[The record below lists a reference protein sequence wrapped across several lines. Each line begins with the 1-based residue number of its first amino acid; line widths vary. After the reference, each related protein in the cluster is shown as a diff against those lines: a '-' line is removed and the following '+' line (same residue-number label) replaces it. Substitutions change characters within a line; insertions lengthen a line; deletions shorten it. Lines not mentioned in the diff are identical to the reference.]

1 MIDINRKTLLT
12 KTFSKMLSG
21 GCLILGLAGL
31 ASAADIQGVVADW
44 NCVKPMVKNGRE
56 STLKQN
62 RNCSMMKNYNRSVY
76 GLITDDKKF
85 YKLEDPGNAKIHQ
98 LLKGTQDKDNLK
110 VIVTGD
116 IQGDTIKVINISE
129 L

>member
-1 MIDINRKTLLT
+1 MLT
-12 KTFSKMLSG
+12 TTFTTMLCYV
-21 GCLILGLAGL
+21 CLMLGFAGL
-31 ASAADIQGVVADW
+31 AAAADIQGVVADW
-44 NCVKPMVKNGRE
+44 NCVKPMIKNGRE

-62 RNCSMMKNYNRSVY
+62 RNCSMMKNYNRSAY
-76 GLITDDKKF
+76 GLITLEKKF
-85 YKLEDPGNAKIHQ
+85 YRLEDPGNAKIHQ